1 MVNFR
6 FPATAPGHRSSK
18 PDEIFSVARCEQ
30 AFKSAPSPFCRR
42 TPLPAAALFQPFE
55 FKGLKLP
62 NRVVM
67 APMTRSQ
74 SPGGVATREVARYY
88 ARRAAAEVGLIIS
101 EGTGVA
107 RPASLNDP
115 NIPRFHGD
123 EELGAWKTVIDA
135 VHAEGGL
142 MAPQLWHVGAV
153 RSRHPDW
160 APAGPYDSP
169 SGLSSPGHR
178 FGEGMSDAEVADAIA
193 AFARAAG
200 EAKAL
205 GYDAVELHGAHGY
218 LIDQFFWQGTNE
230 RDDPFGGV
238 EIGERARF
246 AAEILK
252 AVRAAVGPDFP
263 VIIRLSQWKQQDF
276 TAKLAHTPAEMEA
289 WLEPLAQAGADMFHC
304 SQRRFW
310 EAEFEGSDLNF
321 AGWAKKLT
329 GRPSITVGSVGLS
342 GDFIAGYGGEV
353 SKPASLDELLRRL
366 EREEFDLVAVGRALL
381 QDPLW
386 AVKVHQGRSEE
397 LMDFDRSA
405 MATLN

>member
-1 MVNFR
+1 V
-6 FPATAPGHRSSK
+6 PA
-18 PDEIFSVARCEQ
+18 D
-30 AFKSAPSPFCRR
+30 
-42 TPLPAAALFQPFE
+42 ALFQPFQ

-74 SPGGVATREVARYY
+74 SPGGVATEEVARYY
-88 ARRAAAEVGLIIS
+88 ARRAEAEVGLIVS

-115 NIPRFHGD
+115 NIPRFHG
-123 EELGAWKTVIDA
+123 EAELAGWKRVIDQ
-135 VHAEGGL
+135 VHAAGGL

-153 RSRHPDW
+153 RARGEWQPD
-160 APAGPYDSP
+160 GTYDSP
-169 SGLSSPGHR
+169 SGLSSPGHK
-178 FGEGMSDAEVADAIA
+178 FGEGMTDAEVADAIA
-193 AFARAAG
+193 AFAKAAG
-200 EAKAL
+200 DSKAL

-218 LIDQFFWQGTNE
+218 LIDQFFWEGTNE
-230 RDDPFGGV
+230 REDAFGGP
-238 EIGERARF
+238 GLPGRARF

-276 TAKLAHTPAEMEA
+276 AAKLAHTPAEMEA
-289 WLEPLAQAGADMFHC
+289 WLKPLADAGADMFHC

-310 EAEFEGSDLNF
+310 EPEFEGSDLNF

-329 GRPSITVGSVGLS
+329 GAPTITVGSVGLT

-366 EREEFDLVAVGRALL
+366 ERGEFDLVAVGRALL
-381 QDPLW
+381 QDAQW
-386 AVKVHQGRSEE
+386 AVKVHQGRTVE
-397 LMDFDRSA
+397 LMEFERSA